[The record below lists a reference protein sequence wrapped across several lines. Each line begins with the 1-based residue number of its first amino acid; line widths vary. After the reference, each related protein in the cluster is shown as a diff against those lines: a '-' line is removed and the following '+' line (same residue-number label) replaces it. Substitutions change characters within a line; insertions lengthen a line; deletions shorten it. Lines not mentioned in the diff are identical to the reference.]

1 MDRDFLPKDWVK
13 KLGLL
18 KINLLPKKTTLLVK
32 FFTKYCYNIPQL
44 QRKAGLIITQVYRK
58 TFFFARE
65 KFDLCP
71 LGQ

>member
-18 KINLLPKKTTLLVK
+18 KINLLPKKNTLLVK
-32 FFTKYCYNIPQL
+32 FFTKYCYNTLQL
-44 QRKAGLIITQVYRK
+44 QQGAGLIITQVYRK

>member
-18 KINLLPKKTTLLVK
+18 KINLLPKKTPCLVK
-32 FFTKYCYNIPQL
+32 FFTKYCYNTLQL
-44 QRKAGLIITQVYRK
+44 QEQTGLIITQVYRK

-65 KFDLCP
+65 KFDL
-71 LGQ
+71 

>member
-32 FFTKYCYNIPQL
+32 FFTNYCYNTLQL
-44 QRKAGLIITQVYRK
+44 QQ
-58 TFFFARE
+58 
-65 KFDLCP
+65 
-71 LGQ
+71 

>member
-1 MDRDFLPKDWVK
+1 MGRDFLPKGWVK

-32 FFTKYCYNIPQL
+32 FFTKYHYDTLQL
-44 QRKAGLIITQVYRK
+44 QQQAGLIITQVYRK
-58 TFFFARE
+58 SFFFARE

>member
-18 KINLLPKKTTLLVK
+18 KINLLPKKNTLLVK
-32 FFTKYCYNIPQL
+32 FFTNYCYNTL
-44 QRKAGLIITQVYRK
+44 QIQEQTGLIIIQVYMK

-65 KFDLCP
+65 KFDLCL

>member
-32 FFTKYCYNIPQL
+32 FFTKYCYNTLQL
-44 QRKAGLIITQVYRK
+44 QQRAGLIIT
-58 TFFFARE
+58 
-65 KFDLCP
+65 
-71 LGQ
+71 